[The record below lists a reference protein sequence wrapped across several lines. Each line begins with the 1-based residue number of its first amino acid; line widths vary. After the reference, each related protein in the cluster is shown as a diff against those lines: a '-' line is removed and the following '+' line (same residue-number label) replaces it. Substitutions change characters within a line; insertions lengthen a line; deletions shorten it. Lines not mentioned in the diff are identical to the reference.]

1 MPVGENICVLQL
13 TVCEEAKIGL
23 LNLRNGSRILKNG
36 SNFCNNSLESTCHVY
51 QVNISYQI
59 DRGPMQIRA
68 LRALSDLS
76 SETVNIPVMH
86 TLTASSKEFLR
97 KSWYVCTPP
106 SVKNKTCKIKS
117 QEAYLRVP
125 EKRETSHT
133 HFF

>member
-1 MPVGENICVLQL
+1 
-13 TVCEEAKIGL
+13 
-23 LNLRNGSRILKNG
+23 
-36 SNFCNNSLESTCHVY
+36 
-51 QVNISYQI
+51 
-59 DRGPMQIRA
+59 MQIRA

-133 HFF
+133 HFFLVNLFLKDLLDMYLASCGQSVLHPDGN